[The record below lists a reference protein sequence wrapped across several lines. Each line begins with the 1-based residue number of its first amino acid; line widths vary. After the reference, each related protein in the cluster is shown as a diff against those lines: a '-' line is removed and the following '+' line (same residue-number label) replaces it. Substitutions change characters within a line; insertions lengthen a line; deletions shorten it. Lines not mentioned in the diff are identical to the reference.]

1 MRAGRAFVLGA
12 ACSAALL
19 AAGLAAA
26 FWVFPTALRQAR
38 QPASS
43 EARLE
48 ARAAPAGNIA
58 SWPEIKNGV
67 PEMIAATSAPTAAPS
82 PAAALPPVPVAPTA
96 TAVVAPSAP
105 RAAPA
110 PQATLALTEPPP
122 VPDPM
127 LGLRATESSPDA
139 PPLRGAA
146 PPDSRE
152 QPLAA
157 AVAAA
162 PNPVAEAGAGDEQAV
177 PAVTPLPPRRPFVEP
192 AIRRSPP
199 ARQRAVAAAPAP
211 EPRAPAPS
219 AAPEPAAAERSI
231 LGLPIPDIIP
241 SGRRVKEC
249 LLELKC

>member
-26 FWVFPTALRQAR
+26 FWVFPTALPEGR
-38 QPASS
+38 QPASPQARA
-43 EARLE
+43 EARP
-48 ARAAPAGNIA
+48 APAGNIA

-67 PEMIAATSAPTAAPS
+67 PEMIAATSG
-82 PAAALPPVPVAPTA
+82 PAAAPPAA
-96 TAVVAPSAP
+96 AVVAPSAP
-105 RAAPA
+105 RAAPV

-127 LGLRATESSPDA
+127 LGLRAAEPPPDA

-146 PPDSRE
+146 QPDSRE

-162 PNPVAEAGAGDEQAV
+162 PDPVAEAGVGGEQAI
-177 PAVTPLPPRRPFVEP
+177 PAVTPLPPRRPFLEP
-192 AIRRSPP
+192 AVRRSPP
-199 ARQRAVAAAPAP
+199 ARQRAAAAAPPAP
-211 EPRAPAPS
+211 DSGTPAPS
-219 AAPEPAAAERSI
+219 AAPAPPAAERSI
-231 LGLPIPDIIP
+231 LGLRLPDIIP

>member
-26 FWVFPTALRQAR
+26 FWVFPTALPEGR
-38 QPASS
+38 QPASPQARA
-43 EARLE
+43 EARP
-48 ARAAPAGNIA
+48 APAGNIA

-67 PEMIAATSAPTAAPS
+67 PEMIAATSGPAAAP
-82 PAAALPPVPVAPTA
+82 PAAAALPPAPVAPTA
-96 TAVVAPSAP
+96 AAVVAPSAP
-105 RAAPA
+105 RPTAAPL
-110 PQATLALTEPPP
+110 ATLAVAEPPP

-127 LGLRATESSPDA
+127 PGLRAAEPPLEA

-146 PPDSRE
+146 QAESPDE
-152 QPLAA
+152 PTT
-157 AVAAA
+157 VAAA
-162 PNPVAEAGAGDEQAV
+162 PDPVTEAGAGDEQAV
-177 PAVTPLPPRRPFVEP
+177 PAVTPLPPRRPFLEP

-199 ARQRAVAAAPAP
+199 ARQRAAAAAPAANTG
-211 EPRAPAPS
+211 APAPS